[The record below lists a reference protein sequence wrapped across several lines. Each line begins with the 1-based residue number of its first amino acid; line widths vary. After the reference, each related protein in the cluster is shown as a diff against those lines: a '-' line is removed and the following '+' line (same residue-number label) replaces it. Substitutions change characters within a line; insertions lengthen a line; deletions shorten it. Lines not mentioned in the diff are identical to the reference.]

1 MFLYIGENFPIT
13 SESTAAPR
21 VQPTCVETTKHMLRT
36 REQEDSIADTYLT

>member
-21 VQPTCVETTKHMLRT
+21 VQPTCVGEKPQNTCYALESRM
-36 REQEDSIADTYLT
+36 IPC